1 MKSLQKTDKKS
12 VCIVINPPHDAPTKT
27 VIVLGV
33 QRGGTSMAA
42 GVLRALGLDMGKT
55 GLNHEDARFLSRTEK
70 QLAAVIA
77 KRNKEQEV
85 WGFKAPEVSLQLD
98 FLAGEVRSP
107 YYVCVMRNITAV
119 IDSVMQRRGGQA
131 DPRALMKRVLKY
143 YTQIGKLVRET
154 KDPLLLVNYERA
166 AANPAEFVQA
176 LIDFVGFE
184 PDEATREAAE
194 KMITGDGG
202 GYLNLAKEWFFVTAG
217 GANPEAGIPS
227 NFELKTAPEDA
238 LADIR
243 PTEGFLPKAFIVAL
257 EGVPEGAPVRFS
269 FLFEDRY
276 THRLG
281 FDAPNTGGGV
291 FTIETTGTAKG
302 CLITPPQDVLAAARV
317 TGVAALAEES
327 VP

>member
-12 VCIVINPPHDAPTKT
+12 VCIVINPPHEAPTKT

-55 GLNHEDARFLSRTEK
+55 GLNHEDARFLSRTDK

-77 KRNKEQEV
+77 KRNAEHDV
-85 WGFKAPEVSLQLD
+85 WGFKAPEVTLQLD
-98 FLAGEVRSP
+98 YLAGAVRSP
-107 YYVCVMRNITAV
+107 YYICVMRNITAV

-143 YTQIGKLVRET
+143 YTHIGKLVRET
-154 KDPLLLVNYERA
+154 KDPLMLVNYERA

-184 PDEATREAAE
+184 PDAETREAAE

-217 GANPEAGIPS
+217 GAR
-227 NFELKTAPEDA
+227 PEDGVA
-238 LADIR
+238 SEFKMAAASKGAVADIR
-243 PTEGFLPKAFIVAL
+243 AAGDFLPKAFVVAL
-257 EGVPEGAPVRFS
+257 DGVPDGAPVHFS
-269 FLFEDRY
+269 FLFEERY

-281 FDAPNTGGGV
+281 FGATNTAGGV
-291 FTIETTGTAKG
+291 FTIETAGTAKG
-302 CLITPPQDVLAAARV
+302 CLITPPKEVVSSARV
-317 TGVAALAEES
+317 AGLGAVAEES
-327 VP
+327 AA